1 VLLATGVMT
10 LPSRAAA
17 GFASRICQAT
27 GLVVDVAAEKV
38 IAANVV
44 AAIVFMVLGGVSSV
58 LVELT
63 RAEWLQAM
71 APGLYYRALTLHG
84 MNMLIY
90 WIIFF
95 EVACLYF
102 GCSIV
107 LNSRL
112 VGVRLAWGAFGLML
126 AGALLTNATIL
137 AGQGD
142 VLFTSY
148 VPLKASPLFYL
159 GTILFAIGALIAC
172 GVFFASILVARA
184 ERTYEGSVPLVTFG
198 LITAAIIA
206 VVTLIGGV
214 FTYVPAFFWSLG
226 LMNLDPEVYRLNYW
240 SLGHPAQQINL
251 AAMVTVWYMTASLT
265 TGARP
270 LNEKLSRFA
279 FLLYLFFINLGSVH
293 HLLVD
298 PGLTRVFKVFNTSY
312 AMYLA
317 VLGSMIHAFSIPAAI
332 EIALRAQGHRKGLF
346 GWLRKAPWG
355 NPAFSAT
362 ILSMAL
368 FGFVGG
374 TTGVIFGH
382 EQINMV
388 HHNTLDIPAHF
399 HATVVAGTTLAFM
412 GVTYYLLPLV
422 LRREVLWP
430 RLARVQPYVYAVGCT
445 LHIAGMM
452 IAGSYGVP
460 RRTAS
465 LAVENAQHLFAQPAY
480 WGLALLGVGGTI
492 AAVGGVIYVAVV
504 VASVLFGRQV
514 PASAEPFRLAPVH
527 TVGGVTVTSGVAA
540 KEHSAPGAL
549 VLVFVFLAFFI
560 LVWFLN
566 MWRLASVWPVS

>member
-1 VLLATGVMT
+1 MATGALT
-10 LPSRAAA
+10 LPGRAAA

-38 IAANVV
+38 IAAHAV

-58 LVELT
+58 LVELA
-63 RAEWLQAM
+63 RAEWVQAV
-71 APGLYYRALTLHG
+71 APGLYYRVLTLHG
-84 MNMLIY
+84 LNMLIY
-90 WIIFF
+90 WIVFF

-107 LNSRL
+107 LNSKL
-112 VGVRLAWGAFGLML
+112 VGVRLAWAAFGLML
-126 AGALLTNATIL
+126 AGALLTNTTIF

-159 GTILFAIGALIAC
+159 GVILFAVGALIAC
-172 GVFFASILVARA
+172 GIFFASILVARA
-184 ERTYEGSVPLVTFG
+184 QRTYEGSVPLVTFG

-206 VVTLIGGV
+206 VATLIGGV
-214 FTYVPAFFWSLG
+214 FTYVPVFFWSLG
-226 LMNLDPEVYRLNYW
+226 MMNLDPEVYRLNFW

-251 AAMVTVWYMTASLT
+251 AAMEV
-265 TGARP
+265 
-270 LNEKLSRFA
+270 
-279 FLLYLFFINLGSVH
+279 
-293 HLLVD
+293 
-298 PGLTRVFKVFNTSY
+298 
-312 AMYLA
+312 
-317 VLGSMIHAFSIPAAI
+317 
-332 EIALRAQGHRKGLF
+332 ALRAQGHRQGLF

-382 EQINMV
+382 EQINIV

-399 HATVVAGTTLAFM
+399 HATVVVGTTLAFM
-412 GVTYYLLPLV
+412 GITYYLLPLV
-422 LRREVLWP
+422 LRRTLIWP
-430 RLARVQPYVYAVGCT
+430 RLAQVQPYVYAVGCT

-465 LAVENAQHLFAQPAY
+465 LALENAQHIFAQPAY
-480 WGLALLGVGGTI
+480 WGLALLGIGGTI
-492 AAVGGVIYVAVV
+492 AAVGGVMYVAIA
-504 VASVLFGRQV
+504 VASVLFGTRI
-514 PASAEPFRLAPVH
+514 PASEEPLAAASVRSL
-527 TVGGVTVTSGVAA
+527 GGVTVQSGVAS

-549 VLVFVFLAFFI
+549 VLVFIFLAFFI
-560 LVWFLN
+560 LVWVLN